1 MDYVLLGFCL
11 VSLMITSLIV
21 FLDLSRRG
29 EKTLEIPETDLQEFE
44 DTLMTND
51 EISEKSLKF
60 FEQKESEIIENKKE
74 ETENSEHDLSEFSGS
89 GPEVDFEKE
98 DGKEE
103 EKPFYE
109 EIKAEE
115 PNPDFLRQR
124 IESVLQQQ
132 LNQLGYTSEEQQL
145 DFVKNVLTERKESIS
160 SLNPAELRGVLN
172 RIIELRENPESPPI
186 SRSA

>member
-21 FLDLSRRG
+21 FLDLSRRR
-29 EKTLEIPETDLQEFE
+29 EKTLEIPETDLQEFD
-44 DTLMTND
+44 DTLITKD
-51 EISEKSLKF
+51 EISDKSLDF

-74 ETENSEHDLSEFSGS
+74 ETENSENNLSKLSESCIK
-89 GPEVDFEKE
+89 VDFEEE
-98 DGKEE
+98 DEKE

-109 EIKAEE
+109 EIKVEE

-145 DFVKNVLTERKESIS
+145 DFVKNVLTEPKESIS
-160 SLNPAELRGVLN
+160 SLNPSELRGVLN
-172 RIIELRENPESPPI
+172 RIIELRENPRSPI
-186 SRSA
+186 FSQSA

>member
-11 VSLMITSLIV
+11 VSLIITSLIV
-21 FLDLSRRG
+21 FLDISRRG
-29 EKTLEIPETDLQEFE
+29 EKTIEIPEMDLQEFE
-44 DTLMTND
+44 ETLITND
-51 EISEKSLKF
+51 EISEKYLDF
-60 FEQKESEIIENKKE
+60 FEQKKSETIAKKE
-74 ETENSEHDLSEFSGS
+74 EEESYNSEHNHSALSGYA
-89 GPEVDFEKE
+89 PEVDFEK
-98 DGKEE
+98 DD

-109 EIKAEE
+109 IFKAEE

-145 DFVKNVLTERKESIS
+145 DFVKNVLTEPKDSIT
-160 SLNPAELRGVLN
+160 SLNPTELRGLLN
-172 RIIELRENPESPPI
+172 RIIELRENPESPVI

>member
-11 VSLMITSLIV
+11 FSLVITSLIV

-29 EKTLEIPETDLQEFE
+29 EKKLEIPETDLPEFE
-44 DTLMTND
+44 DNLIIK
-51 EISEKSLKF
+51 EERVEKSLDF
-60 FEQKESEIIENKKE
+60 FEQGHSEINESKSDVP
-74 ETENSEHDLSEFSGS
+74 ENSVHHLSELSETA
-89 GPEVDFEKE
+89 PEIDFEKM
-98 DGKEE
+98 DEE

-115 PNPDFLRQR
+115 PKPDFLRQR

-132 LNQLGYTSEEQQL
+132 LNQLGYTSVEQQL
-145 DFVKNVLTERKESIS
+145 DFVKNVLTEPKESIS
-160 SLNPAELRGVLN
+160 SLNPAELRGLLN
-172 RIIELRENPESPPI
+172 RIIELRENPESPAI